1 MPNNNNSKNSKNKIR
16 NKTNAPPIAATP
28 PSPAS
33 APTGQAPTP
42 PVIQAQPVAASTT
55 TPLLVHVANDNNAG
69 TKLKLQTSYAAL
81 VAGLQANYAP
91 NAMFPL
97 VAGDFTRDQLVAQFQ
112 QLVQAMQAT
121 NAAHQAWLGAVQ
133 NERAIEA
140 SVSPLREGVHGI
152 VVAKLGKSSPQLTAY
167 GFAPRK
173 IAQTNALT
181 KAASQVKAEAT
192 RKARGT
198 VGKKKK
204 LAISGNVTG
213 VTITP
218 IMATQPQTA
227 ADPATPPAPAP
238 TATPATPVAPRS

>member
-1 MPNNNNSKNSKNKIR
+1 MPS
-16 NKTNAPPIAATP
+16 NKTNKTKNTNSSKTNTPPIAATP
-28 PSPAS
+28 SSSAS

-69 TKLKLQTSYAAL
+69 TKLQLQSSYTAL
-81 VAGLQANYAP
+81 MAGLQASYAP
-91 NAMFPL
+91 DAIFPL
-97 VAGDFTRDQLVAQFQ
+97 VPGDFTRDELVAQFQ
-112 QLVQAMQAT
+112 QFVQAMQAT
-121 NAAHQAWLGAVQ
+121 NAAHQAWLNAVQ
-133 NERAIEA
+133 NERAFEA

-152 VVAKLGKSSPQLTAY
+152 VVAKLGKSSPQLTGY

-173 IAQTNALT
+173 IAQPKALT

-198 VGKKKK
+198 VGKKQK
-204 LAISGNVTG
+204 LTISGNVTG

-218 IMATQPQTA
+218 ITATQPQTA
-227 ADPATPPAPAP
+227 TDPATPPAPAP

>member
-1 MPNNNNSKNSKNKIR
+1 
-16 NKTNAPPIAATP
+16 
-28 PSPAS
+28 
-33 APTGQAPTP
+33 
-42 PVIQAQPVAASTT
+42 
-55 TPLLVHVANDNNAG
+55 VHVANDNNAG
-69 TKLKLQTSYAAL
+69 TKLKLQSSYAAL

-97 VAGDFTRDQLVAQFQ
+97 VPGDFTRDQLVAQFQ
-112 QLVQAMQAT
+112 QYLQAAQAT
-121 NAAHQAWLGAVQ
+121 NAAYQAWRSAVQ
-133 NERAIEA
+133 NERTIEA

-173 IAQTNALT
+173 IAQPNALT

-204 LAISGNVTG
+204 LTISGNVTG

-218 IMATQPQTA
+218 ITATQPETA
-227 ADPATPPAPAP
+227 SGTATPPAPP
-238 TATPATPVAPRS
+238 SPATSATPVAPRS